1 MPITDREPRARLA
14 VVVDGHDL
22 PLGSID
28 RATRCD
34 LALVDDLARLQLAAT
49 RLGWS
54 MRLTCVEPELR
65 ELLVLTGLADLLGPE
80 P

>member
-1 MPITDREPRARLA
+1 MPTTDREPRALLA

-22 PLGSID
+22 PLGCIE
-28 RATRCD
+28 ATALGD
-34 LALVDDLARLQLAAT
+34 LGLVDGLARLQLAAT

-54 MRLTCVEPELR
+54 IRLTCVEPELR
-65 ELLVLTGLADLLGPE
+65 GLIALTGLTDRLGVE